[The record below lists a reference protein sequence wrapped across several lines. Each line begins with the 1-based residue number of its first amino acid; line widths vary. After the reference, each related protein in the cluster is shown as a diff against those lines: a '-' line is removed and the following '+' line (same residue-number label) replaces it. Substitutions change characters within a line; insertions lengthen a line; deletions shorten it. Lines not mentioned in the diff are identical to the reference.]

1 MATKEKSPGG
11 LTKARLY
18 EIAVLA
24 VSQLGGAA
32 DSIDTED
39 VAIKCHELA
48 PHLFAWRKYPQQVN
62 MEIVRVSLS
71 DAKKSK
77 NGSLLS
83 GSGRDGWRLT
93 RAGLDWVSHEAST
106 KSVDSQTSLSRRT
119 SGSIDTVRAAREIAR
134 IESSSAWAAWKSGS
148 VITPEAS
155 KALFR
160 IDGYTSAQLVDLKVT
175 RLLAVFDP
183 ESVHRSFLEAAS
195 KPLKTTH
202 GAKDG

>member
-1 MATKEKSPGG
+1 MATKKQPQKI

-24 VSQLGGAA
+24 VSELGGAA
-32 DSIDTED
+32 NSIDTED

-71 DAKKSK
+71 DAKKPK
-77 NGSLLS
+77 NGTLLS

-93 RAGLDWVSHEAST
+93 HAGLDWVSHEAS
-106 KSVDSQTSLSRRT
+106 KRSVDSQTSLSRRT

-148 VITPEAS
+148 AITPEAS

-160 IDGYTSAQLVDLKVT
+160 IDGYTSPQLIDLKVT
-175 RLLAVFDP
+175 RLLAVFDLD
-183 ESVHRSFLEAAS
+183 SIHRSFLEDAS
-195 KPLKTTH
+195 KTLKTGT